1 MSLNSLD
8 DALYTS
14 TSEVRFRDTDAM
26 GIVNHA
32 VIVSYLEN
40 TRSDYLFD
48 VLDIEGVEEI
58 NFLIARVE
66 CDLRS
71 PVRYGDT
78 VRCGIIIPSIGNKS
92 FKMAYRLEQEATGEL
107 VAEGRTVQVFYDYER
122 GTSIAVPQ
130 DFRRA
135 ITE

>member
-1 MSLNSLD
+1 MTFDSMD

-40 TRSDYLFD
+40 TRTEYLFD
-48 VLDIEGVEEI
+48 VLEIDGVEEI

-78 VRCGIIIPSIGNKS
+78 VRCGIIIPSLGNKS
-92 FKMAYRLEQEATGEL
+92 FTMGYRLEQESTGRL
-107 VAEGRTVQVFYDYER
+107 VAEAETVQVFYDYER
-122 GTSIAVPQ
+122 ETSIAVPE
-130 DFRRA
+130 DFRSA
-135 ITE
+135 VT